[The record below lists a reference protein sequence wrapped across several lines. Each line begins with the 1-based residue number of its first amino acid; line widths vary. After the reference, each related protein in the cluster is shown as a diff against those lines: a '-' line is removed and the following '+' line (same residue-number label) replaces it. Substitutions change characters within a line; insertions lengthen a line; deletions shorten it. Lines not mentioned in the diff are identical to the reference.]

1 MAGGTYDIITIGG
14 GLGGSTLA
22 KAMAEHGARVLVLE
36 REQQFKDRVRG
47 EIMAP
52 WGVAETQALGLY
64 ELLRNTCAQE
74 TRWFAFYVGP
84 EPGAPRDLL
93 ATTPQRAPGF
103 AFYHPT
109 MQEVLL
115 QAAADAG
122 QRCVGARAHG
132 LYSLGPGRLWWSS
145 RQGALRNSM
154 PDLWLA
160 LTDAGHWCA
169 HGPASPCSRIQN
181 AY

>member
-64 ELLRNTCAQE
+64 ELLRNTCARE

-84 EPGAPRDLL
+84 EPGVPRDLL

-122 QRCVGARAHG
+122 AEVRRGASARAVQ
-132 LYSLGPGRLWWSS
+132 PG
-145 RQGALRNSM
+145 AM
-154 PDLWLA
+154 P
-160 LTDAGHWCA
+160 TVVVEQAGRVEI
-169 HGPASPCSRIQN
+169 GRASCRERV
-181 AY
+181 

>member
-64 ELLRNTCAQE
+64 KLLRDTCAQE
-74 TRWFAFYVGP
+74 TRWFFFLRRTRARS
-84 EPGAPRDLL
+84 APRPACDD
-93 ATTPQRAPGF
+93 TPACPGF
-103 AFYHPT
+103 CF
-109 MQEVLL
+109 VSSG
-115 QAAADAG
+115 DA
-122 QRCVGARAHG
+122 R
-132 LYSLGPGRLWWSS
+132 SLAVSGR
-145 RQGALRNSM
+145 
-154 PDLWLA
+154 
-160 LTDAGHWCA
+160 
-169 HGPASPCSRIQN
+169 
-181 AY
+181 